1 MIYTLTLNP
10 SLDYIIYTDNYRE
23 GKVNRT
29 VSESL
34 VPGGKGINVSR
45 VLKNLGCESIALGF
59 VGGFVG
65 AEIERLLAADGIRTD
80 FVRADGN
87 SRINVKLK
95 AEVETEINARGPQID
110 ISLLYKK
117 LDAVR
122 DGDFLVLAGN
132 APDKGMY
139 EDIMRRVGKGVKVIA
154 DAEGELL
161 MSTLSHKPFLVK
173 PNHHELGGVL
183 GREIVT
189 YADAVEGAGILRE
202 MGAQNVFV
210 SMADKGGVLMSADG
224 VYTSEAPKGKVV
236 NSTGA
241 GDSAV
246 AGFIAGYLASGDVG
260 EAFKTG
266 ICAGSAS
273 AFSHGFA
280 TREEIGKLMEEINV
294 SRA

>member
-34 VPGGKGINVSR
+34 IPGGKGINVSW

-139 EDIMRRVGKGVKVIA
+139 ADIMRRVGNGVKVIA

-260 EAFKTG
+260 EAFKMG

>member
-10 SLDYIIYTDNYRE
+10 SLDYIMYTDNYRE

-34 VPGGKGINVSR
+34 IPGGKGINVSR
-45 VLKNLGCESIALGF
+45 VLKNLGCESVALGF

-80 FVRADGN
+80 FARTDGN

-95 AEVETEINARGPQID
+95 ADVETEINARGPQID

-139 EDIMRRVGKGVKVIA
+139 ADIMRRVGKGVKVIA

-183 GREIVT
+183 GRKIVT

-273 AFSHGFA
+273 ASSHGFA